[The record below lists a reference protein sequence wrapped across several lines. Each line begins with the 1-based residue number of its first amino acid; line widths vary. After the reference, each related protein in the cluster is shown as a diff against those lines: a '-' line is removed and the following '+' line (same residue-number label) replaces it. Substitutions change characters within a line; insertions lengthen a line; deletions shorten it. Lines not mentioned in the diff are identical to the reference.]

1 MKWRKADFWISD
13 EYDDID
19 IEFVYRFLAEDSYWS
34 LKIPK
39 DRFLTSIS
47 NSLNFSLYSNDK
59 QVGFARII
67 SDYATMAYLGD
78 VFIDKEFRGQD
89 LGKWLMDTVMSHHTL
104 KGLRRWMLATS
115 DAHGLY
121 EKYGFT
127 RLAKPELFMEM
138 HDRSVYR

>member
-1 MKWRKADFWISD
+1 MKWHKGDFWISD

-34 LKIPK
+34 SKIPK
-39 DRFLTSIS
+39 DTFLKSVS

-59 QVGFARII
+59 QIGFARII
-67 SDYATMAYLGD
+67 SDFATVAYLGD
-78 VFIDKEFRGQD
+78 VFVAEKFRGQD
-89 LGKWLMDTVMSHHTL
+89 LGKWLMDILVSHHSLT
-104 KGLRRWMLATS
+104 GLRRWILATS

-127 RLAKPELFMEM
+127 PLAKPELFMEK
-138 HDRSVYR
+138 HDPNAYT